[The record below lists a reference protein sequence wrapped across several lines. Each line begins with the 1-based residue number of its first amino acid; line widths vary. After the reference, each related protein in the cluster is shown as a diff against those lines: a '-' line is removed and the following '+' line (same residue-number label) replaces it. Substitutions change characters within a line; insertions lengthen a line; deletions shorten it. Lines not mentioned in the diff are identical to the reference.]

1 MITENNYPTADAAL
15 IAGLRTWLTHRV
27 AYYVERESGDID
39 ADAPVASYGLDSVY
53 AFALCGD
60 IEDEFKLRIEP
71 TLVWDYATVAALAA
85 KLASELPGELP
96 GELAIALSG
105 ERA

>member
-1 MITENNYPTADAAL
+1 MISETNYPTADDAL
-15 IAGLRTWLTHRV
+15 VAGLRTWLIDRV

-60 IEDEFKLRIEP
+60 IEDEFNLRIEP
-71 TLVWDYATVAALAA
+71 DAGVGFRYGRRARGQAGRR
-85 KLASELPGELP
+85 PG
-96 GELAIALSG
+96 S
-105 ERA
+105 

>member
-1 MITENNYPTADAAL
+1 MITENNSPTADAAL
-15 IAGLRTWLTHRV
+15 IAALRTWLTHRV
-27 AYYVERESGDID
+27 AYYVERESADID
-39 ADAPVASYGLDSVY
+39 VDAPIASYGLDSVY

-71 TLVWDYATVAALAA
+71 TLVWDFGTVAALAA
-85 KLASELPGELP
+85 KLAGDLPDELASELTS
-96 GELAIALSG
+96 ALSG

>member
-1 MITENNYPTADAAL
+1 MISETNYPANPKAPKADAAL
-15 IAGLRTWLTHRV
+15 VAGLRSWLIDRV
-27 AYYVERESGDID
+27 AYYTERESGDID
-39 ADAPVASYGLDSVY
+39 ADALVASYGLDSVY

-71 TLVWDYATVAALAA
+71 TLVWDFGTVAALAA
-85 KLASELPGELP
+85 RLASELP
-96 GELAIALSG
+96 SG

>member
-27 AYYVERESGDID
+27 AYYVERESADID
-39 ADAPVASYGLDSVY
+39 VDAPIASYGLDSVY

-71 TLVWDYATVAALAA
+71 TLVWDFGTVAALAYHA
-85 KLASELPGELP
+85 AREIRARYLKNPGPLVQ
-96 GELAIALSG
+96 A
-105 ERA
+105 